1 MIQENAQTAAPLQPF
16 VNQPYYEQDGIVIF
30 HGNAMQFVQ
39 ALPEVD
45 AVVTDP
51 PYCIVNQFGES
62 MHDVGKRGRKAPR
75 LMQFEF
81 DQPEGTIETVVE
93 AVGVASSKAKAVH
106 CFCDAEHYGSISKKL
121 RIEGYTVKPW
131 ARVKKCPPPPMPGNW
146 WPSAFE
152 LAMYAYKP
160 GAWFGDDSGKRCNVY
175 ECDGYRHGIR
185 ASEKV
190 DHPTQKWLPMI
201 EYIVNTIVPEGGL
214 CVDPFMGSGTTLV
227 AAKLTGR
234 RAIGIEIEER
244 YCEIAAK
251 RLAQGVL
258 F

>member
-1 MIQENAQTAAPLQPF
+1 MTTEKTQPANPMQSI
-16 VNQPYYEQDGIVIF
+16 VMASALPEPYYDQDGITIY
-30 HGNAMQFVQ
+30 HCDAMAGQS
-39 ALPEVD
+39 LPDFD

-51 PYCIVNQFGES
+51 PYGI
-62 MHDVGKRGRKAPR
+62 VGKFGSSDLYGTRN
-75 LMQFEF
+75 MQFAF
-81 DQPEGTIETVVE
+81 DQPEGVMEH
-93 AVGVASSKAKAVH
+93 VAAIVDVMASKAKALH
-106 CFCDAEHYGSISKKL
+106 LFCDPDHYGNIAKQV
-121 RIEGYTVKPW
+121 RQHGYTVKPW

-160 GAWFGDDSGKRCNVY
+160 GAWFGDDSGKRKNVY
-175 ECDGYRHGIR
+175 VCDGYRHGIR
-185 ASEKV
+185 KHEKV

-227 AAKLTGR
+227 AAKITGR
-234 RAIGIEIEER
+234 RAIGFDIEEK
-244 YCEIAAK
+244 YCEIAAN
-251 RLAQGVL
+251 RLSQGVL

>member
-1 MIQENAQTAAPLQPF
+1 MTTGNAMTVAPMQPI
-16 VNQPYYEQDGIVIF
+16 VHQPYYEQDGIVIF
-30 HGNAMQFVQ
+30 HGDAMQYVQ
-39 ALPEVD
+39 TLPEVD

-51 PYCIVNQFGES
+51 PYGI
-62 MHDVGKRGRKAPR
+62 VGKFGASDLYGKRN
-75 LMQFEF
+75 MQFAF
-81 DQPEGTIETVVE
+81 DQPEGIMEHVAAVVD
-93 AVGVASSKAKAVH
+93 VVAEKAKALH
-106 CFCDAEHYGSISKKL
+106 LFCDPDHYGNIAKQVRKH
-121 RIEGYTVKPW
+121 GYTVKPW
-131 ARVKKCPPPPMPGNW
+131 ARIKKCPPPPMPGNW

-160 GAWFGDDSGKRCNVY
+160 GAWFGDESGKRCNVFH
-175 ECDGYRHGIR
+175 CDGYRHGIR
-185 ASEKV
+185 ANEKV

-251 RLAQGVL
+251 RLSQGVL